1 MNEKLLENNQLKD
14 KMNRISNSFLIL
26 KRVSSRSFNENK
38 LNKRDQISK
47 KSFNSQKILYNS
59 AIKREPLKVFNSVK
73 KENPSGN
80 TLRTRLT
87 RTITSYNHIN
97 KKIKLDTYNPITNLI
112 NKRKNFHNANT
123 LNSPS
128 KEKMSSSIS
137 SDKSSSIFIT
147 TRNNNYNY
155 NYNNIYKRINYKGHQ
170 TNDPWS
176 IMDPLAIPEEDKIF
190 DELKKIKS
198 LTDRYN
204 KKYRTSNEDDL
215 FEVDQFDKKQ
225 KENEKERARI
235 EELFYNSI
243 KAESADKKGKIN
255 VLSRNRNIP
264 SNLSK
269 TYYNKN
275 YLKLSLDSKDLLD
288 NLYMTSDDFFKK
300 LKKIK
305 KNKKDKK
312 LKEYQ
317 NELLDFIQPI
327 ITKDGFRRLKNRFR
341 DIKNKN
347 KMKNKWDF
355 KYLYKIENEE
365 EQVINDINYYYNRYM
380 RDENCKENYFSKHS
394 AKYFDLNLPNLEFNR
409 VLKVSEDEEYQLKN
423 KKNRMSTIAAKLK
436 KVKFNNNE
444 KNRFINSVKNLNSN
458 NLEKLYLGN

>member
-1 MNEKLLENNQLKD
+1 MNEKLYESSQLKD
-14 KMNRISNSFLIL
+14 KMNQISNSFLIL
-26 KRVSSRSFNENK
+26 KRISSRSLNENK
-38 LNKRDQISK
+38 LNKRDKIYK
-47 KSFNSQKILYNS
+47 KKDNSQKFLYKS
-59 AIKREPLKVFNSVK
+59 TIKSEPLKVLNSVN
-73 KENPSGN
+73 KENPSHK
-80 TLRTRLT
+80 TQRTRLI

-97 KKIKLDTYNPITNLI
+97 KKINLDTYNPRASLI
-112 NKRKNFHNANT
+112 NKRKNFYNANANSHSKEN
-123 LNSPS
+123 LNSS
-128 KEKMSSSIS
+128 KS

-147 TRNNNYNY
+147 SRNNNYIN
-155 NYNNIYKRINYKGHQ
+155 NNIYKRINYKCHQ
-170 TNDPWS
+170 SSDPWI

-190 DELKKIKS
+190 DELKKIKI
-198 LTDRYN
+198 LTQRYN
-204 KKYRTSNEDDL
+204 KKYKTSNEDDL
-215 FEVDQFDKKQ
+215 FDVDEFDKKQ

-243 KAESADKKGKIN
+243 KAESVDKKGKKD

-264 SNLSK
+264 SNISK

-275 YLKLSLDSKDLLD
+275 YFKLSMDSKDLLD

-300 LKKIK
+300 LNKIK

-327 ITKDGFRRLKNRFR
+327 ITKDGFRRLKSRFR
-341 DIKNKN
+341 DIKKKN
-347 KMKNKWDF
+347 RMKSKWDF

-394 AKYFDLNLPNLEFNR
+394 VKYLDLNLPNLEFKR
-409 VLKVSEDEEYQLKN
+409 LLKVSEDEEYQLKN
-423 KKNRMSTIAAKLK
+423 KNNRMSTIIAKLK
-436 KVKFNNNE
+436 NVNFNINE
-444 KNRFINSVKNLNSN
+444 KNRFTNSVKNVNSN
-458 NLEKLYLGN
+458 FLNKLYLES

>member
-1 MNEKLLENNQLKD
+1 MNEKLYDNGQIKD
-14 KMNRISNSFLIL
+14 KMNQISNSFLIL
-26 KRVSSRSFNENK
+26 RRISSKSSNENT
-38 LNKRDQISK
+38 LNKRIQNNQKVVS
-47 KSFNSQKILYNS
+47 SQKILNNS
-59 AIKREPLKVFNSVK
+59 AIKSKPLKVFNSAK
-73 KENPSGN
+73 NENPSQY
-80 TLRTRLT
+80 TKRTRLI
-87 RTITSYNHIN
+87 RTITSYNHT
-97 KKIKLDTYNPITNLI
+97 KEKIKINTYNPRINSI
-112 NKRKNFHNANT
+112 NKRKNFHNAKT
-123 LNSPS
+123 LNSHS
-128 KEKMSSSIS
+128 KENMNSSKS

-147 TRNNNYNY
+147 SRNNNYN
-155 NYNNIYKRINYKGHQ
+155 NNNIYKRINYKGHQ
-170 TNDPWS
+170 SSDPWG

-204 KKYRTSNEDDL
+204 KKYRTSNEEDL
-215 FEVDQFDKKQ
+215 FEVDEFDKKQ

-243 KAESADKKGKIN
+243 KAESTDKKGKKNI
-255 VLSRNRNIP
+255 LSRNRKIP
-264 SNLSK
+264 SNFSK

-275 YLKLSLDSKDLLD
+275 YFKLSLESKDLLD

-300 LKKIK
+300 LNQIK

-317 NELLDFIQPI
+317 NELLDLIQPT

-341 DIKNKN
+341 EIKKKN
-347 KMKNKWDF
+347 KMRNKWDF

-394 AKYFDLNLPNLEFNR
+394 IKFFDLNLQNLEFNR
-409 VLKVSEDEEYQLKN
+409 VLKISEDEEYELKN
-423 KKNRMSTIAAKLK
+423 KNNRMSTIAAKLK
-436 KVKFNNNE
+436 KVKVNNNE
-444 KNRFINSVKNLNSN
+444 KNRFINSVKNLNYN
-458 NLEKLYLGN
+458 NLKKLYLGS

>member
-1 MNEKLLENNQLKD
+1 MNEKLYDNALLKD
-14 KMNRISNSFLIL
+14 KLNKISNSFLIL
-26 KRVSSRSFNENK
+26 KRISSKSMNENK
-38 LNKRDQISK
+38 INKRAQIYRKTVNSK
-47 KSFNSQKILYNS
+47 NIFNNSKIKSG
-59 AIKREPLKVFNSVK
+59 PLKVFNSVN
-73 KENPSGN
+73 KENPSQK
-80 TLRTRLT
+80 TQRTRLT

-97 KKIKLDTYNPITNLI
+97 KKIKLDTYNPRTNLI

-123 LNSPS
+123 LNSHS
-128 KEKMSSSIS
+128 KENMNSSKS

-147 TRNNNYNY
+147 SRNNYIN
-155 NYNNIYKRINYKGHQ
+155 NNIYKRINYKGHQ
-170 TNDPWS
+170 SSDPWG

-190 DELKKIKS
+190 DELKKITS
-198 LTDRYN
+198 LTERYN

-215 FEVDQFDKKQ
+215 FEVDNFDKKQ

-243 KAESADKKGKIN
+243 KAESVDKKDKKN
-255 VLSRNRNIP
+255 FLSRNRIIP

-275 YLKLSLDSKDLLD
+275 YLKLTMDSKDLLD
-288 NLYMTSDDFFKK
+288 NLYMTSDDFFEK
-300 LKKIK
+300 LNKIQK
-305 KNKKDKK
+305 SKKDKK

-317 NELLDFIQPI
+317 NELLDLIQPI

-341 DIKNKN
+341 DIKKQN

-394 AKYFDLNLPNLEFNR
+394 VKYLDLNLPNLEFKR
-409 VLKVSEDEEYQLKN
+409 LLKVSEDEEYQLKN
-423 KKNRMSTIAAKLK
+423 KNNKMSTNDTKLRK
-436 KVKFNNNE
+436 IKFNDNE
-444 KNRFINSVKNLNSN
+444 KIRFINSVKNLNSN
-458 NLEKLYLGN
+458 KLKKIYLES

>member
-1 MNEKLLENNQLKD
+1 MNEKLLENSQLT
-14 KMNRISNSFLIL
+14 NRISNSFLIL
-26 KRVSSRSFNENK
+26 KRVSSRSINENK

-47 KSFNSQKILYNS
+47 KSVNSQKILYNS
-59 AIKREPLKVFNSVK
+59 AIKREPLKVFNSVN

-97 KKIKLDTYNPITNLI
+97 KKIKLDTYNPRTNLI
-112 NKRKNFHNANT
+112 NKRKNFHNGNT

-128 KEKMSSSIS
+128 KENMSSSKS

-147 TRNNNYNY
+147 SRNNNY

-176 IMDPLAIPEEDKIF
+176 IVDPLAIPEEDKIF

-204 KKYRTSNEDDL
+204 KKYKTSNEDDL
-215 FEVDQFDKKQ
+215 FEVDEFDKKQ

-243 KAESADKKGKIN
+243 KAESADKKGKKN
-255 VLSRNRNIP
+255 VLSRNRNVP

-269 TYYNKN
+269 TYYNKS
-275 YLKLSLDSKDLLD
+275 YFKLSLDSKDLLD

-300 LKKIK
+300 LNKIK

-327 ITKDGFRRLKNRFR
+327 ITKDGFRRLKSRFR

-394 AKYFDLNLPNLEFNR
+394 VKYFDLNLPNLEFNR

-458 NLEKLYLGN
+458 NLKKLYLGS